1 MGREAKGRCWQQL
14 EAMEMARH
22 EPVRMPAVAGQF
34 YSGSP
39 TGLLREIEQCYL
51 SPLGPGELPEV
62 RPDGPR
68 RLVGLVSPHA
78 GYMYSGPTA
87 AHGYYYMAQ
96 DGVPDVVVI
105 IGPCHQ
111 LTALVPAAVQTTG
124 SWATPLGHA
133 IIDDHTATVVAEA
146 WEEFGIGERYF
157 AAEHSL
163 EVQVPFLQHLYGD
176 ALRIVPVMIV
186 DQNRR
191 TARAVGAAVAEA
203 IAGRNAVIVASTDL
217 NHYVPASRAEQL
229 DKPLIER
236 IVALDPDGLIELA
249 RDPRM
254 SMCGYGAV
262 AAMLYAAIELG
273 ASRGKML
280 AYSHSGMVAPMPDV
294 VGYVSAAIEK

>member
-1 MGREAKGRCWQQL
+1 
-14 EAMEMARH
+14 MAWH
-22 EPVRMPAVAGQF
+22 ESVRRPAVAGQF

-39 TGLLREIEQCYL
+39 TGLVREIEQCYL
-51 SPLGPGELPEV
+51 SPLGPGELPTV
-62 RPDGPR
+62 NLNGPR
-68 RLVGLVSPHA
+68 RVIGLVSPHA

-87 AHGYYYMAQ
+87 AHGYYYLAR

-111 LTALVPAAVQTTG
+111 LVAFAPAAIQTTG
-124 SWATPLGHA
+124 SWLTPLGEA
-133 IIDDHTATVVAEA
+133 IIDDETATAIAEG
-146 WEEFGIGERYF
+146 WSEFGVGARYF
-157 AAEHSL
+157 VAEHSL
-163 EVQVPFLQHLYGD
+163 EVQVPFLQHLYGE

-191 TARAVGAAVAEA
+191 TAMAVGAAVASALE
-203 IAGRNAVIVASTDL
+203 GRNAVIVASTDL
-217 NHYVPASRAEQL
+217 NHYVPASRAEQM
-229 DKPLIER
+229 DRPLIER

-262 AAMLYAAIELG
+262 AAMLYAALELG

-280 AYSHSGMVAPMPDV
+280 AYSHSGMVAPMGDV
-294 VGYVSAAIEK
+294 VGYVSVAVEK

>member
-1 MGREAKGRCWQQL
+1 
-14 EAMEMARH
+14 MARH

-39 TGLLREIEQCYL
+39 TGLLRQIEECYL
-51 SPLGPGELPEV
+51 SPLGPGELPVV
-62 RPDGPR
+62 RKDGPR
-68 RLVGLVSPHA
+68 RVIGLVSPHA

-87 AHGYYYMAQ
+87 AHGFYYLAQ

-111 LTALVPAAVQTTG
+111 LVAFAPAAIQTTG

-133 IIDDHTATVVAEA
+133 IIDDEVATAIAEG
-146 WEEFGIGERYF
+146 WDEFGIGARYF

-176 ALRIVPVMIV
+176 DLRIVPVMIV

-191 TARAVGAAVAEA
+191 TAMAIGGAVAA
-203 IAGRNAVIVASTDL
+203 ALAGRNAVIVASTDL

-236 IVALDPDGLIELA
+236 MVALDPDGLMELA

-262 AAMLYAAIELG
+262 AAMLYAALELG
-273 ASRGKML
+273 ATRGKML
-280 AYSHSGMVAPMPDV
+280 HYSHSGMVAPMGDV
-294 VGYVSAAIEK
+294 VGYVSVAVER